1 MSARPAGTPSPLPLP
16 MVGRRL
22 RTAAAHAALAIGAL
36 LLATAGTASAQASRC
51 LDTAALPTPPRAIA
65 MAEAATAEHALFGG
79 QALDAEGRMVR
90 AGASEA
96 EDMFPGRRRILS
108 SAPWERVLGYWRAVE
123 DADGR
128 ASDLPDQVR
137 FGALRPASRRL
148 LAQAL
153 DQATA
158 PRLRGLGAGPG
169 QGLESTELRAASVA
183 LDRVAVMDTPWSAA
197 FVSWLARTAGL
208 DAGEFAFS
216 EAHADYAGAAWQA
229 GVAEAAG
236 QDTRSALR
244 ACDLTTTP
252 PRVGDLA
259 CQTRGAGAGLD
270 SFDALG
276 RVLADR
282 PTGGEAVPMHCDVVT
297 AVDADGFD
305 AVGGNVLQSVTLRRL
320 AFAPGTRRL
329 DPSYLPEG
337 CTVGADGC
345 VDRHLSR
352 QPWSLLLQWR

>member
-1 MSARPAGTPSPLPLP
+1 
-16 MVGRRL
+16 
-22 RTAAAHAALAIGAL
+22 
-36 LLATAGTASAQASRC
+36 
-51 LDTAALPTPPRAIA
+51 
-65 MAEAATAEHALFGG
+65 MAEAAIAEHVLFGA
-79 QALDAEGRMVR
+79 QTLDAEGRMVR

-96 EDMFPGRRRILS
+96 EDAFPGRRRIFS
-108 SAPWERVLGYWRAVE
+108 SAPWQRVLGYWRAV
-123 DADGR
+123 DGADGR
-128 ASDLPDQVR
+128 APDLPDQVR

-148 LAQAL
+148 LVQAL

-158 PRLRGLGAGPG
+158 PHLRGLGAGPG
-169 QGLESTELRAASVA
+169 QGLESTELRAASA
-183 LDRVAVMDTPWSAA
+183 SLDRVAVMDTPWSAA
-197 FVSWLARTAGL
+197 FVGWLAHTAGL
-208 DAGEFAFS
+208 TAGEFEFS

-229 GVAEAAG
+229 GLAEAAG
-236 QDTRSALR
+236 QPTRSALR
-244 ACDLTTTP
+244 VCDLTITP

-329 DPSYLPEG
+329 DPSYLPGG
-337 CTVGADGC
+337 CAIGTEDC
-345 VDRHLSR
+345 VDRHMSR

>member
-1 MSARPAGTPSPLPLP
+1 MRPVL
-16 MVGRRL
+16 
-22 RTAAAHAALAIGAL
+22 
-36 LLATAGTASAQASRC
+36 
-51 LDTAALPTPPRAIA
+51 PRAIA
-65 MAEAATAEHALFGG
+65 MAEAATAEHLLFGA

-96 EDMFPGRRRILS
+96 EDAFPGRRRLFS
-108 SAPWERVLGYWRAVE
+108 SAPWERVIGYWGALD
-123 DADGR
+123 DADGG
-128 ASDLPDQVR
+128 ASGLPDQVR

-153 DQATA
+153 DQATV

-169 QGLESTELRAASVA
+169 QGLESTELRAVDAA
-183 LDRVAVMDTPWSAA
+183 LDRVAVVDTPWSAA

-216 EAHADYAGAAWQA
+216 EAHADYAGAAWRA

-236 QDTRSALR
+236 QATRSALR

-252 PRVGDLA
+252 PRVGDLV
-259 CQTRGAGAGLD
+259 CQTRGAGAALD
-270 SFDALG
+270 GFDALG

-329 DPSYLPEG
+329 DPSYLPGG
-337 CTVGADGC
+337 CTTGVDGC
-345 VDRHLSR
+345 VDRHMSR